1 MRPRA
6 ATFGVGQL
14 LFMYASYLCEN
25 IKFSGVFSPPGFVL
39 ISSSVF
45 FVSSY
50 TLFFHSTFKDLINQ
64 GRQKVLEAT
73 SALKSVPRE
82 PLEDIIAQV
91 VSDGRRAIPYIEAV
105 NRKGYT

>member
-1 MRPRA
+1 M
-6 ATFGVGQL
+6 
-14 LFMYASYLCEN
+14 S
-25 IKFSGVFSPPGFVL
+25 
-39 ISSSVF
+39 
-45 FVSSY
+45 FVSSH

-91 VSDGRRAIPYIEAV
+91 VSDRRRAIPYIEAV
-105 NRKGYT
+105 NQKGYTLRIRYTRANLFFVPHLGVKESLKFLSCISEHPSAAHAAESSI